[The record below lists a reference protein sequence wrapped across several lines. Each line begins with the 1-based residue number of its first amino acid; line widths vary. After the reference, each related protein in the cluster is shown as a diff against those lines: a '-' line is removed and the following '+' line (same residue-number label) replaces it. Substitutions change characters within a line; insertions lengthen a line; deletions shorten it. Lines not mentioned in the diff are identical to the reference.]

1 MLKKSLSYLFLIFS
15 LSGCTFI
22 SQPDKEKIESGI
34 LISYVYSN
42 EIKSGSSSDVE
53 ITNQTNFCLVFPIID
68 GMEIYTES
76 NGAQTKI
83 DNLVTH
89 LGDQNLIIS
98 PKGEPLSSRTITLR
112 PDTSKLVSTTPVDFT
127 VKFTGYL
134 CDDKDFKIEKEIP
147 FIAIP

>member
-1 MLKKSLSYLFLIFS
+1 MMKKSLSYLLLISF

-22 SQPDKEKIESGI
+22 NQLDKEKIESGV

-42 EIKSGSSSDVE
+42 EIKPRDRADVE
-53 ITNQTNFCLVFPIID
+53 ITNQTNFCLVFPLLGGI
-68 GMEIYTES
+68 EIYTES

-83 DNLVTH
+83 DNLVTY
-89 LGDQNLIIS
+89 LGEQNLIIS
-98 PKGEPLSSRTITLR
+98 PKGEPLSSRTIGIQ
-112 PDTSKLVSTTPVDFT
+112 PDTSKLVSTTPVDFI

-134 CDDKDFKIEKEIP
+134 CDDKDFKIEKEVP